1 MQVKATGL
9 QWRSLDLVLMGVLKV
24 RPSGRVRA
32 MARFTS
38 AKSCQMF
45 VSIPAWIHNHFN
57 LERQLYNGEQ
67 FKSNRA
73 AALNE
78 WRQRAR

>member
-1 MQVKATGL
+1 
-9 QWRSLDLVLMGVLKV
+9 
-24 RPSGRVRA
+24 